1 MITVPRFEKT
11 EVDRE
16 FVKRMFDT
24 KTTIAI
30 KDHKID
36 VIIAMINLT
45 NNQEENLELADLIIE
60 TIETYLDQHESD

>member
-30 KDHKID
+30 KDHKTD